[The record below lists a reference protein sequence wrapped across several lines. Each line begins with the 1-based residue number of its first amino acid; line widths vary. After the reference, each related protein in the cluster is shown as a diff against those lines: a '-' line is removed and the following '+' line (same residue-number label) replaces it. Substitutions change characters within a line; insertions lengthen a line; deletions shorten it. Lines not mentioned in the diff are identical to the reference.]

1 MSQAGT
7 QAKISGIYDSRA
19 GMQKGGSLLWEG
31 EPLLCI

>member
-7 QAKISGIYDSRA
+7 QAKISGIHDSRA

-31 EPLLCI
+31 EPPFCI